1 MSSAMAGAGGNS
13 TAVLL
18 SDDLE
23 IYSLPQFADYT
34 PGQLVPS
41 SSGLLSGRWSRQAFE
56 KAPGTGSGVVVDLLP
71 PCQDPQLDY
80 REAVLLP
87 ELESVDGFSPSLSAG
102 GLLSRRGVG

>member
-1 MSSAMAGAGGNS
+1 MGIRKNLPCKSAEAIVRIKPLNGERQGTCLYANLMSSAMAGAGGNS

-41 SSGLLSGRWSRQAFE
+41 SSGLLSG
-56 KAPGTGSGVVVDLLP
+56 G
-71 PCQDPQLDY
+71 
-80 REAVLLP
+80 
-87 ELESVDGFSPSLSAG
+87 
-102 GLLSRRGVG
+102 